1 MKCTITR
8 ESFLPHLQKVV
19 NIVCRKAA
27 LPILHNI
34 KLEAGGNE
42 LKLTANCLDMNID
55 TVMTAEV
62 EKEGS
67 TTLPAGRLLDIVNR
81 LKEKEITL
89 ECDKRF
95 HCKITCGNASFKLLG
110 LAPADFPEFPETETE
125 HHLNLKNAD
134 FSRMVDQVSYAT
146 AEDDSRKIL
155 QGILFELKDQ
165 TLNVVATDGKRLA
178 LAKNEME
185 DCGDKSF
192 RITLPCR
199 AAIELKR
206 ILDSDG
212 TMEMAFSSK
221 YLCVKTGTVTF
232 KSKLLE
238 GNFPDYGHVIPAE
251 FSRSVELTA
260 GPLAQALELVSIPL
274 DSNGYVALNFSA
286 GQLGLF
292 AESATIGE
300 GADSLTI
307 PYEYE
312 EDMKFSFNPE
322 FLREPLKFCGT
333 DTLRFRMND
342 TLSPIALESNNGFL
356 YILMPL
362 RNK

>member
-1 MKCTITR
+1 
-8 ESFLPHLQKVV
+8 
-19 NIVCRKAA
+19 
-27 LPILHNI
+27 
-34 KLEAGGNE
+34 
-42 LKLTANCLDMNID
+42 LTK
-55 TVMTAEV
+55 T
-62 EKEGS
+62 
-67 TTLPAGRLLDIVNR
+67 
-81 LKEKEITL
+81 
-89 ECDKRF
+89 
-95 HCKITCGNASFKLLG
+95 
-110 LAPADFPEFPETETE
+110 
-125 HHLNLKNAD
+125 
-134 FSRMVDQVSYAT
+134 
-146 AEDDSRKIL
+146 
-155 QGILFELKDQ
+155 
-165 TLNVVATDGKRLA
+165 
-178 LAKNEME
+178 EME

-212 TMEMAFSSK
+212 TMEMVFSSK

-238 GNFPDYGHVIPAE
+238 GNFPDYGHVIPAD

-260 GPLAQALELVSIPL
+260 GPLVQALELVSIPL
-274 DSNGYVALNFSA
+274 DSSGYVALNFSA

-292 AESATIGE
+292 AESATVGE

-312 EDMKFSFNPE
+312 EDMKFTFNPE

-342 TLSPIALESNNGFL
+342 TMSPIALESNNGFM